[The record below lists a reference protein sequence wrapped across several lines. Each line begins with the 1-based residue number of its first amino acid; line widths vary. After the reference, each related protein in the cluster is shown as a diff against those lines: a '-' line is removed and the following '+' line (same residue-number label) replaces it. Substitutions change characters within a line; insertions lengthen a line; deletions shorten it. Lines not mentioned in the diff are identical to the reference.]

1 MKFAMRLIRYVA
13 LKRYETWRAWVYFKE
28 GAIALL
34 QYWGFHFR
42 MRASRAWPLRLL
54 AGLLSKRVPESSG
67 FGKFC
72 ARKEG
77 LHLPKEH
84 PIFNPKNDRLF
95 SKKAALKAF
104 EHIKMAEIDDK
115 SPAYAA
121 ERTEAEELTRVQA
134 QLADAIKAMQA
145 DDARRVTRLKTVAG
159 VVVGGLIV
167 LAVLLFMK

>member
-13 LKRYETWRAWVYFKE
+13 MKRYETWRAWGYFKE

-34 QYWGFHFR
+34 QYWSFHFG

-54 AGLLSKRVPESSG
+54 ARLLSKRVPESRG

-77 LHLPKEH
+77 LRLPAEH

-95 SKKAALKAF
+95 SKDAALKAF
-104 EHIKMAEIDDK
+104 KHIKVADVDDN
-115 SPAYAA
+115 PEDAA
-121 ERTEAEELTRVQA
+121 ERPDADEAKLVEA
-134 QLADAIKAMQA
+134 KLADAIKALQV
-145 DDARRVTRLKTVAG
+145 DEARRTALNP
-159 VVVGGLIV
+159 
-167 LAVLLFMK
+167 